1 MVLCGVV
8 CVVLMMMVIVM
19 VMPCGSVP
27 VLEVTSENDPPKM
40 RSWEL

>member
-1 MVLCGVV
+1 
-8 CVVLMMMVIVM
+8 MMMVIVM
-19 VMPCGSVP
+19 VRLMVMPQGSVL